1 MQLKLLIYPLPAYT
15 KKIIMRVKLIIILLT
30 VFCIQLSANVFGQK
44 VTLNE
49 RKSSLWDVLKK
60 IEKQSGVTFFYNRK
74 DIRQDEVSL
83 VVKDQN
89 LSNTLDLL
97 FKDLPYG
104 YEVQDQ
110 IIVLSQ
116 KDNASRMASD
126 DARLRRS
133 AVQERIVNGTVRDSI
148 GTVLAGVTVTVKGSA
163 TVTTTNSL
171 GQYRIAIPE
180 GQTSL
185 IFSMLGYKK
194 REIAIGNR
202 TTVDIT
208 LVMSQDNLDEVVV
221 VGYGTQKKD
230 NLTGAV
236 STVKGDDMVKRPVV
250 NAASMLQG
258 MVPGMQ
264 INQGSGEPGN
274 ESVSIRI
281 RGVGTFSGAGSDPLV
296 LIDGVPGRFS
306 DVNPNDI
313 DNVSVLKD
321 AASASIYGSR
331 AANGVIL
338 VTTKQGKA
346 GKMVVQYDGNIG
358 IYRPTKMFD
367 LITNSAQY
375 MELYNEARKNSNLN
389 DGLYP
394 QEEIDKYRNSTDPLL
409 YPNTDWLDLI
419 FRSKPTYIHNLSLQG
434 GSEKTTYNVGLG
446 YADQNGIMKGF
457 NYKRYNVRVNLTSKI
472 SEVFKFGTNIFL
484 KNGRT
489 EATSNGAKDMLLS
502 AMSQAPT
509 YGPYVAD
516 GSGRFTSKAYPF
528 EYNNKNPVAV
538 LDRAFSKDTDDYTAN
553 LQGWMDVK
561 LLDGLTWY
569 TKGAYNFTMDKYKQY
584 QSVLPEYFYRS
595 GEFGDLL
602 DLGKGLTDQDQLT
615 IYTNLFTYLNYEKSL
630 GDHNFKAQAGYSIEK
645 SKYSYLQGYR
655 QSFVDEEL
663 RELNAGGQDIMR
675 AYGTANQWAIISYF
689 GRLNYDYKERY
700 LLEANLR
707 YDGSSKFYGKNRW
720 AAFPSFSAGWRISEE
735 PFVKELDWNWLTNFK
750 IRGSWGQLGNQ
761 NVYTGNYPYQAL
773 LRLTGNY
780 SFDNSNL
787 NPGVAQQSLNN
798 PNIKWETTTMS
809 NIGTDINLFRNLSIS
824 FEWYK
829 KRTSDILRQSQVT
842 AIVGLDAPTI
852 NDGVVEN
859 KGIEL
864 GIAYANTI
872 KNGTLEGFQ
881 YRIGAN
887 LDKFKNKLVEYGQP
901 DIYDYTINKNGL
913 PIGSFYTYEV
923 VGIFQSADEVK
934 NSPKQFNDNTLPGDL
949 KYRDVNGD
957 GKIDANDRTVIDGV
971 FPKLNY
977 SFNFSASF
985 KNFDFSAMLQG
996 VYGVKSYVSSWGVT
1010 PFVQGSPPTK
1020 DWLGRWTEENP
1031 STTMPR
1037 IYWGWSAPEKFSR
1050 ASSYFVQ
1057 DASYLRLKNIV
1068 LGYTLPE
1075 DLLKKM
1081 KIERLRVYFSG
1092 DNIFTATKFK
1102 GLDPER
1108 LGNGDL
1114 VQYPQNKIYSFGIQ
1128 LNF

>member
-1 MQLKLLIYPLPAYT
+1 MKSNTSKSHDSQKQKFLGGTWRRKAMFLS
-15 KKIIMRVKLIIILLT
+15 
-30 VFCIQLSANVFGQK
+30 LSAAMLASGTTVWAAAAQAYSLKKGNLNVQALNQQKRISGFVIDAEGKPLSNVIVQVKGTDRQVSTNVSGYYELVATETAGVLIFRSVGFETKEQSIGGQTTVN
-44 VTLNE
+44 VTLN
-49 RKSSLWDVLKK
+49 KSV
-60 IEKQSGVTFFYNRK
+60 E
-74 DIRQDEVSL
+74 
-83 VVKDQN
+83 N
-89 LSNTLDLL
+89 LN
-97 FKDLPYG
+97 
-104 YEVQDQ
+104 
-110 IIVLSQ
+110 
-116 KDNASRMASD
+116 
-126 DARLRRS
+126 
-133 AVQERIVNGTVRDSI
+133 
-148 GTVLAGVTVTVKGSA
+148 
-163 TVTTTNSL
+163 
-171 GQYRIAIPE
+171 
-180 GQTSL
+180 
-185 IFSMLGYKK
+185 
-194 REIAIGNR
+194 
-202 TTVDIT
+202 
-208 LVMSQDNLDEVVV
+208 EVVV
-221 VGYGTQKKD
+221 VGYGTQKKT

-236 STVKGDDMVKRPVV
+236 ATVKGDDMVKRPII
-250 NAASMLQG
+250 NAAAMLQG

-281 RGVGTFSGAGSDPLV
+281 RGVGTFSAAGSDPLV

-321 AASASIYGSR
+321 AASAAIYGSR

-338 VTTKQGKA
+338 ISTKQGKA
-346 GKMVVQYDGNIG
+346 GKTVVQYDGNIG

-394 QEEIDKYRNSTDPLL
+394 QEEIDKYRHSTDPIL

-419 FRSKPTYIHNLSLQG
+419 FRSNPTHTHNLGIQG
-434 GSEKTTYNVGLG
+434 GNEKTTYNVALG

-472 SEVFKFGTNIFL
+472 SDNFKFGTNVLL

-489 EATSNGAKDMLLS
+489 EATANGAKDMLLS

-538 LDRAFSKDTDDYTAN
+538 LDRGFSKDTDDYTAN
-553 LQGWMDVK
+553 LQGWMEVK
-561 LLDGLTWY
+561 FLEGLTWY
-569 TKGAYNFTMDKYKQY
+569 TKGAYNFNMDKYKQY

-602 DLGKGLTDQDQLT
+602 DLGKGLTDQDQQT
-615 IYTNLFTYLNYEKSL
+615 IYTNLFTYLNYEKAFA
-630 GDHNFKAQAGYSIEK
+630 DHNLKVQAGYSIEK

-655 QSFVDEEL
+655 QSFVDESL
-663 RELNAGGQDIMR
+663 RELNAGGADIMR
-675 AYGTANQWAIISYF
+675 ANGTSNQWAIISYF
-689 GRLNYDYKERY
+689 GRLNYDFKGRY
-700 LLEANLR
+700 LAEANLR

-720 AAFPSFSAGWRISEE
+720 AAFPSFSAGWRVSEE
-735 PFVKELDWNWLTNFK
+735 PFVKDLELNWLTNLK
-750 IRGSWGQLGNQ
+750 VRGSWGQLGNQ

-773 LRLTGNY
+773 LNLTGNY

-787 NPGVAQQSLNN
+787 SPGVAQQRLNN
-798 PNIKWETTTMS
+798 PRIKWETTTMS
-809 NIGTDINLFRNLSIS
+809 NIGLDLSLFRNLDVSV
-824 FEWYK
+824 EWYK

-852 NDGVVEN
+852 NDGVVDN

-864 GIAYANTI
+864 GIVYHNTVR
-872 KNGTLEGFQ
+872 NGALEGLQ
-881 YRIGAN
+881 YRVGAN

-901 DIYDYTINKNGL
+901 DIFDYTINKNGL

-923 VGIFQSADEVK
+923 VGIFQSADEIT

-996 VYGVKSYVSSWGVT
+996 VHGVKSYVSGWGVT

-1020 DWLGRWTEENP
+1020 DWLDRWTEENP
-1031 STTMPR
+1031 SATMPR

-1050 ASSYFVQ
+1050 NSSYFIQ
-1057 DASYLRLKNIV
+1057 NASYLRLKNIV
-1068 LGYTLPE
+1068 LGYSLPA
-1075 DLLKKM
+1075 DVLKKM
-1081 KIERLRVYFSG
+1081 KIERLRLYFSG
-1092 DNIFTATKFK
+1092 DNLFTATSFK

-1108 LGNGDL
+1108 IGNGDL